1 MTQLLSCCPAE
12 GQLSVNCLCHGFRI
26 CTNKGWVGADDTCV
40 CPKLQGDVVSD
51 LPATTAS
58 VQTGPVSSS
67 DGHVEVTLN
76 VKSAQQKTG
85 DAEQL
90 INRCTCQMKKRRFP
104 PRQILSV
111 NTSKMSMNS
120 VRCHT
125 KSKCYFSSRQL
136 SFVLCAMCC
145 RLATG

>member
-1 MTQLLSCCPAE
+1 M
-12 GQLSVNCLCHGFRI
+12 
-26 CTNKGWVGADDTCV
+26 GADDTCV

-51 LPATTAS
+51 LPAAAAS

-90 INRCTCQMKKRRFP
+90 INRCTYRMKERRFP
-104 PRQILSV
+104 PDKYLVLILQ
-111 NTSKMSMNS
+111 
-120 VRCHT
+120 
-125 KSKCYFSSRQL
+125 KCQ
-136 SFVLCAMCC
+136 
-145 RLATG
+145 